1 MSYIDEDMANDIV
14 LEDRHQEH
22 EERALKNRLLNMT
35 NTDKK
40 QELWRKHFPAIDY
53 QETDLIF

>member
-1 MSYIDEDMANDIV
+1 MLMFDIDTHNQIV
-14 LEDRHQEH
+14 LEDRHQEK
-22 EERALKNRLLNMT
+22 EERELRNRLLNMT

-40 QELWRKHFPAIDY
+40 QELWRKHFPAVDY

>member
-1 MSYIDEDMANDIV
+1 MSYLDEDAVNDIV
-14 LEDRHQEH
+14 LEDRHQEK
-22 EERALKNRLLNMT
+22 EERELRNRLLNMT

-40 QELWRKHFPAIDY
+40 QELWRKHFPAVDY